1 MHVALWVLA
10 ATSVIGAG
18 VSLMRP
24 SASAEANRQQ
34 ALAEAA

>member
-10 ATSVIGAG
+10 ATSVLGAI

-24 SASAEANRQQ
+24 RHET
-34 ALAEAA
+34 

>member
-1 MHVALWVLA
+1 VALWVLA
-10 ATSVIGAG
+10 ATSVVGAG

-24 SASAEANRQQ
+24 SAESEAARQQ